1 MTMAWP
7 AKMSIVLL
15 SCVLLVGAEAAT
27 PIQNEAGASR
37 TQARHED
44 DRVIEVP
51 LEIGCGKAVFVH
63 GTVEH
68 TPALTFLVD
77 SGGGSS
83 YILDLAR
90 ARSFGLEP
98 YRRFRLEGGGQHY
111 SAAFSTAGV
120 PIELTGV
127 TLRPS
132 KSVVADLTWLGKRC
146 CMQIDGIIGYDL
158 FRSYAVEISYSKK
171 MLRLHDSNFQY
182 SGQGDRLPITEDRDH
197 ILCVPAQLELTS
209 DPPVDVR
216 LVVDTGAA
224 VPIAFT
230 REFVEKHRLMHKLKR
245 ASGGR
250 VQGMGGKSQISVA
263 EAKSLK
269 LGNFLFRDLKIAL
282 SRDHTGGLAEGN
294 YDGIMG
300 AAMLSKFDLIF
311 DLEHRQLILESNFAV
326 AKSEETTGNQ

>member
-98 YRRFRLEGGGQHY
+98 YRRFRLEGGGQDY

-127 TLRPS
+127 TLKPS
-132 KSVVADLTWLGKRC
+132 KIVVADLTWLGKRC
-146 CMQIDGIIGYDL
+146 GMQIDGIIGYDL

-182 SGQGDRLPITEDRDH
+182 AGQGDRLPLTEDRDH
-197 ILCVPAQLELTS
+197 ILCVAAQLELS
-209 DPPVDVR
+209 SEPPLQVN

-230 REFVEKHRLMHKLKR
+230 RQFVDKHQLMNKLKR
-245 ASGGR
+245 HSSGGR
-250 VQGMGGKSQISVA
+250 VQGMGGKS
-263 EAKSLK
+263 
-269 LGNFLFRDLKIAL
+269 
-282 SRDHTGGLAEGN
+282 
-294 YDGIMG
+294 
-300 AAMLSKFDLIF
+300 
-311 DLEHRQLILESNFAV
+311 
-326 AKSEETTGNQ
+326 

>member
-1 MTMAWP
+1 MRSPTQVSILLLFSVLAMSAHAAPP
-7 AKMSIVLL
+7 ATSPQ
-15 SCVLLVGAEAAT
+15 S
-27 PIQNEAGASR
+27 ASKPQ
-37 TQARHED
+37 TRHEYD
-44 DRVIEVP
+44 PAIEVP
-51 LEIGCGKAVFVH
+51 LEIGCGKAVFIH
-63 GTVEH
+63 GKMND

-90 ARSFGLEP
+90 ARFFGLEP
-98 YRRFRLEGGGQHY
+98 YRRYRLEGGGQDY
-111 SAAFSTAGV
+111 SAAFSTAGI
-120 PIELTGV
+120 PIELAGV

-132 KSVVADLTWLGKRC
+132 KIVVADLTWLSKRC
-146 CMQIDGIIGYDL
+146 GMQIDGIIGYDL

-182 SGQGDRLPITEDRDH
+182 NGQGDRLPITEDRDH

-230 REFVEKHRLMHKLKR
+230 REFVEKHQLMHKLKR
-245 ASGGR
+245 GSGGR

-311 DLEHRQLILESNFAV
+311 DLEHRQLILESNFSV
-326 AKSEETTGNQ
+326 AKSAAGSGTE

>member
-1 MTMAWP
+1 MRSP
-7 AKMSIVLL
+7 AQVSILLLL
-15 SCVLLVGAEAAT
+15 SVLVMSAHAAPPAT
-27 PIQNEAGASR
+27 SPQSASQPQ
-37 TQARHED
+37 TRHEYD
-44 DRVIEVP
+44 AAIEVP
-51 LEIGCGKAVFVH
+51 LEIGCGKAVFIH
-63 GTVEH
+63 GKMND
-68 TPALTFLVD
+68 TPALIFMVD

-132 KSVVADLTWLGKRC
+132 KIVVADLTWLSKRC
-146 CMQIDGIIGYDL
+146 GMQIDGIIGYDL
-158 FRSYAVEISYSKK
+158 FRTYAVEISYSKK

-182 SGQGDRLPITEDRDH
+182 LGQGDRLPLTEDRDH
-197 ILCVPAQLELTS
+197 ILCVPAQLELS
-209 DPPVDVR
+209 SEPPVEVS
-216 LVVDTGAA
+216 LVVDTGAT

-230 REFVEKHRLMHKLKR
+230 REFVEKHELLRKLK
-245 ASGGR
+245 SDSGGGR
-250 VQGMGGKSQISVA
+250 VQGMGGKSQIRLA

-269 LGNFLFRDLKIAL
+269 LGSFLFRDLKVGL
-282 SRDHTGGLAEGN
+282 SRDHSGGLAEGN

-311 DLEHRQLILESNFAV
+311 ALEERQLILESNFAV
-326 AKSEETTGNQ
+326 AKSAASTGNE

>member
-1 MTMAWP
+1 
-7 AKMSIVLL
+7 
-15 SCVLLVGAEAAT
+15 
-27 PIQNEAGASR
+27 
-37 TQARHED
+37 
-44 DRVIEVP
+44 
-51 LEIGCGKAVFVH
+51 
-63 GTVEH
+63 
-68 TPALTFLVD
+68 
-77 SGGGSS
+77 
-83 YILDLAR
+83 
-90 ARSFGLEP
+90 
-98 YRRFRLEGGGQHY
+98 
-111 SAAFSTAGV
+111 
-120 PIELTGV
+120 
-127 TLRPS
+127 
-132 KSVVADLTWLGKRC
+132 
-146 CMQIDGIIGYDL
+146 
-158 FRSYAVEISYSKK
+158 RSYAVEISYSKK

-230 REFVEKHRLMHKLKR
+230 REFVEKHQLMHKLKR

-326 AKSEETTGNQ
+326 AKSGAGSGTEQGSHSAFSSELSNSLRTGKITGNFFSRSRKAGWIAGFCERCVQEQGINREF